1 MRGKAVDREQ
11 VAQAVADRTPVNWDA
26 LRDEASDPRESAL
39 LGNLKVVAKIA
50 RFCRG
55 LQEGTVEATTH
66 DESVGPPSGARGTD
80 DASHGAASTE
90 KGGARHASWGHLQI
104 LEKVGEGSFGQV
116 FRAWDSKLHKEVA
129 LKLLRGPESA
139 GEEWTSQAITEAR
152 LLARV
157 EHKSISRVY
166 GVDRFEGRVGFWM
179 EFVQGPTLHDLVR
192 EQGPLSEADT
202 SRIGRELCSALTAI
216 HDAGVI
222 HRDIKAHNVMRD
234 NKGRIVITDF
244 GCGIPRNVSSR
255 LDGGSIAGTPAY
267 MAPELLDGEEA
278 TPRTDMYSLGVLLFY
293 LATGQVPEQVS
304 SVEDLRRARQEGR
317 RRKLRELRPDL
328 SESFA
333 AVIERAIA
341 RDPNQRFRTLS
352 DMGAALV
359 EASRRSTGKRNAFFA
374 WGLLGVAILVVVF
387 TILSLDSQP
396 FQSFAVDAALVRFH
410 EQGDREVL
418 HEGNWIRPGDKLAL
432 ELQPSQDV
440 YAYVI
445 NRDQKGRYYLL
456 FPLPG
461 YDTQNPLAGNSN
473 HRLPGVQD
481 DQEKAWVVSSAGG
494 KEYFYLIAAR
504 ERLEDFEREIAAIP
518 VAGVGVNG
526 PSREISERTVR
537 AITRGIG
544 DVVNVDLAGPQSA
557 VTPEKILRA
566 IQDMSKQEKKKRGV
580 WVQEMVLENPEP

>member
-1 MRGKAVDREQ
+1 MRGRAVDREQ

-26 LRDEASDPRESAL
+26 LREETSDPREAAL
-39 LGNLKVVAKIA
+39 LGNLKVVAGIA

-55 LQEGTVEATTH
+55 LQEGTVEATAH
-66 DESVGPPSGARGTD
+66 DESVDWPSRASEQD
-80 DASHGAASTE
+80 DASGRAASAK

-116 FRAWDSKLHKEVA
+116 FRAWDSKLYKEVA

-157 EHKSISRVY
+157 EHRSISRVY

-202 SRIGRELCSALTAI
+202 NWIGRELCSALTAI

-222 HRDIKAHNVMRD
+222 HRDIKANNVMRD

-244 GCGIPRNVSSR
+244 GCGIPRNVSNR

-267 MAPELLDGEEA
+267 MAPELLEGEEA
-278 TPRTDMYSLGVLLFY
+278 SPRTDMYSLGVLLFY
-293 LATGQVPEQVS
+293 LATGEVPEQVS
-304 SVEDLRRARQEGR
+304 SAGDLRRARQEGR
-317 RRKLRELRPDL
+317 RRTLRELRPDI
-328 SESFA
+328 SESCA
-333 AVIERAIA
+333 AVIDQAIA

-359 EASRRSTGKRNAFFA
+359 EASRRGKGRRNAFFA
-374 WGLLGVAILVVVF
+374 WGLLGVAILIVVL
-387 TILSLDSQP
+387 TILSLESQL
-396 FQSFAVDAALVRFH
+396 FRSFAVDAALVRFH
-410 EQGDREVL
+410 EQGEREIL
-418 HEGNWIRPGDKLAL
+418 HEGNWIRPGDRLAL
-432 ELQPSQDV
+432 ELETSQDI

-461 YDTQNPLAGNSN
+461 YDLQNPLAGNSD
-473 HRLPGVQD
+473 HRLPGSLD
-481 DQEKAWVVSSAGG
+481 GQEKAWVVSSAGG

-518 VAGVGVNG
+518 VAGEEASGL
-526 PSREISERTVR
+526 PREISETTVR
-537 AITRGIG
+537 TITRGIG
-544 DVVNVDLAGPQSA
+544 DVVDVGLAEPPSTP
-557 VTPEKILRA
+557 TPEEILRA
-566 IQDMSKQEKKKRGV
+566 IQDMSKQEKKERGV